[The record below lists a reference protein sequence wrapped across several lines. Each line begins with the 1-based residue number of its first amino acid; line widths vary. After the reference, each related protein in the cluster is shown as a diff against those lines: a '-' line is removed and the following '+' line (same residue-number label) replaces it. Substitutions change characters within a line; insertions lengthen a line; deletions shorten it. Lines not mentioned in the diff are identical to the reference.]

1 MADASLINEDAKN
14 AVSFKLSSTGR
25 SIPAVGFGT
34 CKSTTNSVFTA
45 IVEGGYRHIDTA
57 AQYGV
62 QEEVGRALQSA
73 MEAGVERRAMFV
85 TSKIWCSD
93 LSPDKVRAALNNT
106 LRDLQIDC
114 LDLYLI
120 HWPFVVKKGASMPPK
135 GGEVMELEMEG
146 VWKEMEKLVEEN
158 LVRHIGISNFTLN
171 KLNTLLSFAQ
181 IKPSLS
187 QMEMH
192 PGWRN
197 DKMLEACKNNGI
209 HVSAYSALG
218 SEDDPIVERVA
229 KKLNKSPAQVLA
241 KWALQRGTSVIIP
254 NSDTNTI
261 KENIQLF
268 GWEIPNQDFQAL
280 STLSHQ
286 KRVVDGED
294 LFVNKEE
301 GPITSVAQVWDH
313 ED

>member
-45 IVEGGYRHIDTA
+45 IVE
-57 AQYGV
+57 
-62 QEEVGRALQSA
+62 VGRALQSA

-93 LSPDKVRAALNNT
+93 LSPDRVRAALNNT

-114 LDLYLI
+114 LDLYL
-120 HWPFVVKKGASMPPK
+120 
-135 GGEVMELEMEG
+135 
-146 VWKEMEKLVEEN
+146 
-158 LVRHIGISNFTLN
+158 
-171 KLNTLLSFAQ
+171 
-181 IKPSLS
+181 
-187 QMEMH
+187 MEMH

-209 HVSAYSALG
+209 HVTAYSALG
-218 SEDDPIVERVA
+218 SENDPTVERVA
-229 KKLNKSPAQVLA
+229 KKLNKSPAQILA

>member
-1 MADASLINEDAKN
+1 M
-14 AVSFKLSSTGR
+14 R
-25 SIPAVGFGT
+25 VG
-34 CKSTTNSVFTA
+34 KYLV
-45 IVEGGYRHIDTA
+45 
-57 AQYGV
+57 
-62 QEEVGRALQSA
+62 
-73 MEAGVERRAMFV
+73 
-85 TSKIWCSD
+85 
-93 LSPDKVRAALNNT
+93 NT
-106 LRDLQIDC
+106 LP
-114 LDLYLI
+114 I

-187 QMEMH
+187 QKCWFIIWKCIQVGEMT
-192 PGWRN
+192 
-197 DKMLEACKNNGI
+197 KCSKLAKIM
-209 HVSAYSALG
+209 AYSALG
-218 SEDDPIVERVA
+218 SENDPIVEGVA

-254 NSDTNTI
+254 NSDTTTI

-280 STLSHQ
+280 STLSNQ